1 MGGPEYRSMTN
12 LTISAAGKP
21 PSFAR
26 GLPFTVEIPAGEATV
41 ADVKASIASKFP
53 KASGSSKFHT
63 QGDLLRP
70 GLVLSKS
77 SKNFFERGEEIAL
90 GRNETEGYRDYRRG
104 RIICEGLGT
113 ADQLEDGVFGRIR
126 AFSQLLS
133 SLCLG

>member
-1 MGGPEYRSMTN
+1 MSKPQLHPNSRRRV
-12 LTISAAGKP
+12 AA
-21 PSFAR
+21 PS
-26 GLPFTVEIPAGEATV
+26 
-41 ADVKASIASKFP
+41 SI
-53 KASGSSKFHT
+53 HL
-63 QGDLLRP
+63 GDLLRP